1 MANVTQL
8 PVKKK
13 MKEGVTS
20 SNNLSTFVEGCGGI
34 QGSTWLTKGLLLKI
48 VQDAVQDVLVP
59 LYACITTK

>member
-1 MANVTQL
+1 
-8 PVKKK
+8 